1 VYETDDG
8 RRIIVRKI
16 LRPDVKAGA
25 KLWQALADERIYIA
39 TERVS
44 REQKARWVKP
54 IDDPKVLWV
63 MAEIG
68 GELVGSLS
76 LARYG
81 NLEKSK
87 HVRPLCVGVSK
98 AFRGKGVR
106 RALMDYAIK
115 WARRKKSVKIGL
127 SVFSTNTAAI
137 RMYEKFGFVRE
148 GVMKKQLRIMGRYVD
163 EVAMGKFL

>member
-1 VYETDDG
+1 VYKTDDG
-8 RRIIVRKI
+8 RRIVVRKI

-39 TERVS
+39 TEHVS
-44 REQKARWVKP
+44 REQKSQWVKS
-54 IDDPKVLWV
+54 IDDPEVLWV
-63 MAEIG
+63 MAEID
-68 GELVGSLS
+68 GEFVGSLS

-87 HVRPLCVGVSK
+87 HVRILGMGVSK
-98 AFRGKGVR
+98 AFRRKGVG

-115 WARRKKSVKIGL
+115 WARRKKLVKIL
-127 SVFSTNTAAI
+127 LTVFSTNTAAI

-148 GVMKKQLRIMGRYVD
+148 GVMQKQFRIMGRYVD